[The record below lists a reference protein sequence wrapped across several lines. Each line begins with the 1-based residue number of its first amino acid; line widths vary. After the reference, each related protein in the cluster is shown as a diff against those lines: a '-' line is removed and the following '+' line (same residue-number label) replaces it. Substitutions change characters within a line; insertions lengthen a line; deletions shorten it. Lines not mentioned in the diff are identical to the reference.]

1 MAGGKA
7 CRRRRIG
14 TAGAILACPIGPAHY
29 NGFMVYTALNVD
41 IYMYILRAALC
52 CFYIVYIYIPLP
64 VVVVSIA
71 ADVDFSSIIP
81 HVTWLPTA
89 LYIAKSWRPPTI
101 QLAERNSAVR
111 PVDSATVQKRRGSVS
126 M

>member
-1 MAGGKA
+1 
-7 CRRRRIG
+7 
-14 TAGAILACPIGPAHY
+14 
-29 NGFMVYTALNVD
+29 
-41 IYMYILRAALC
+41 MYILRAALC
-52 CFYIVYIYIPLP
+52 CFYIVCIPLP

-111 PVDSATVQKRRGSVS
+111 PVDSATVKSDAGAYLCSVCMYTYIERAMALREPMGARVNAIVNAIVKPTHNRS
-126 M
+126 A